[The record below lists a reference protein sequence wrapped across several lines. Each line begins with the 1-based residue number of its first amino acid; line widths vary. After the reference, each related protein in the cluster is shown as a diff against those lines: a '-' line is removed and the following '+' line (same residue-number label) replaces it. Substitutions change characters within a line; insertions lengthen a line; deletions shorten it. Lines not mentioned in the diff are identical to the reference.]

1 MIRRSDD
8 SVSAQVTRRGTQLVD
23 LKMELGQ
30 YNSPLTGT
38 LYQFPAPGKKTYGGG
53 FYFHFD
59 REPDQQGVSH
69 FMNGCLLQNLC
80 EYTYHTW
87 EPGFAALQLRS
98 SVDDPWAEL
107 PIHTIVGGAYS
118 SNDLMV
124 HKLNLAEKVDADA
137 VVPYLL
143 TGRYDRTAFME
154 TGRI

>member
-1 MIRRSDD
+1 
-8 SVSAQVTRRGTQLVD
+8 
-23 LKMELGQ
+23 
-30 YNSPLTGT
+30 
-38 LYQFPAPGKKTYGGG
+38 
-53 FYFHFD
+53 
-59 REPDQQGVSH
+59 
-69 FMNGCLLQNLC
+69 MNGCLLQNLC

-87 EPGFAALQLRS
+87 ERLCRIAASVLCGRS
-98 SVDDPWAEL
+98 LAEL
-107 PIHTIVGGAYS
+107 LSTPSWRAYS

>member
-1 MIRRSDD
+1 
-8 SVSAQVTRRGTQLVD
+8 
-23 LKMELGQ
+23 
-30 YNSPLTGT
+30 
-38 LYQFPAPGKKTYGGG
+38 
-53 FYFHFD
+53 
-59 REPDQQGVSH
+59 
-69 FMNGCLLQNLC
+69 MNGCLLQNLC

-124 HKLNLAEKVDADA
+124 NKLNLAEKVDADA